1 MIDTRNLL
9 TMLNLINV
17 VSQRGAFRGEELEDV
32 GTLYN
37 TIKTEVER
45 LQQLQQLEEEPEV
58 DVSDEVLG

>member
-1 MIDTRNLL
+1 MIDIRNLL

-45 LQQLQQLEEEPEV
+45 LQQLQQLEEEPEA

>member
-1 MIDTRNLL
+1 
-9 TMLNLINV
+9 MLNLINV

-45 LQQLQQLEEEPEV
+45 LQQLQQQHIMC
-58 DVSDEVLG
+58 